1 MTPDIDERLASV
13 VRALT
18 DVILPSLPPEA
29 ALAAEQAHLSIG
41 HLQIIRA
48 QLDAAPGY
56 EAEELADARA
66 LGASLTTGVSGGPAT
81 TKAIAGIGD
90 ALKGD
95 GNARD
100 ARRAIHAS
108 IASLIRAVSQDGDA
122 GARQAVSA
130 TILADQKARVL
141 KDRQWFAPFGFDKV

>member
-29 ALAAEQAHLSIG
+29 SLAAEQAHLSIG

-48 QLDAAPGY
+48 QMDAAPGY

-66 LGASLTTGVSGGPAT
+66 LGTSLTNGISGGPST
-81 TKAIAGIGD
+81 TKALAGIAN
-90 ALKGD
+90 ALKSE

-122 GARQAVSA
+122 GARQSVSA
-130 TILADQKARVL
+130 TILAEQKARVL
-141 KDRQWFAPFGFDKV
+141 KDRKWFAPFGFDKV

>member
-1 MTPDIDERLASV
+1 MTPDIDERLSSV
-13 VRALT
+13 IRALT

-29 ALAAEQAHLSIG
+29 SLAAEQAHLSIG

-48 QLDAAPGY
+48 QMDAAPGY

-66 LGASLTTGVSGGPAT
+66 LGTLLTTGISGGAAT
-81 TKAIAGIGD
+81 IEALAGIAA

-95 GNARD
+95 GSVRD
-100 ARRAIHAS
+100 ARRAIHAR
-108 IASLIRAVSQDGDA
+108 IADLIRAVSQDGDA
-122 GARQAVSA
+122 GARELVSA

>member
-13 VRALT
+13 IRALT

-29 ALAAEQAHLSIG
+29 GLAAEQAHLSIG
-41 HLQIIRA
+41 QLQIIRA
-48 QLDAAPGY
+48 QMDAAPGY
-56 EAEELADARA
+56 ETEELADART
-66 LGASLTTGVSGGPAT
+66 LGTSLTTGISGGPAT
-81 TKAIAGIGD
+81 TTSLAGIGR
-90 ALKGD
+90 ALKGG

-108 IASLIRAVSQDGDA
+108 VAELIRAVSQDGDA
-122 GARQAVSA
+122 GARQKVSA

-141 KDRQWFAPFGFDKV
+141 KDRQWFAHFGFDKV